1 MSKKSRTEK
10 ERELIQEVIKHL
22 ELHKKEYGY
31 VATDDHGLYAYNISP
46 KNCKIAY
53 DEVYSIS
60 DPNMKYHFISR
71 DEIITSIFKFPE
83 VYKIEEAIII
93 LKRRII
99 DMDLEQTATVYNYEK
114 SPVNRLFK
122 LLSEVQGVEIK
133 PYDKFDIKDTDS
145 YNLICGP
152 YYLDEHF
159 KRWSSSSNPK
169 YNNGEECNNERV
181 LRGILTGEMKILKC
195 KKAVVLTEDD
205 IICLKY
211 YLKNGYRYIA
221 NETTEDLEGKQQR
234 LKLFKEKP
242 IYNKRNVTY
251 RYVWEHYINENNIIK
266 DTDWTIVK
274 DKLSF
279 EHYDYPEIWD
289 IEELLEQ
296 ERVNND

>member
-99 DMDLEQTATVYNYEK
+99 DYNYEK
-114 SPVNRLFK
+114 SPVDKLFE

-133 PYDKFDIKDTDS
+133 PYDMFNIKDENS
-145 YNLICGP
+145 LRGP
-152 YYLDEHF
+152 YYLDEKF
-159 KRWSSSSNPK
+159 KRHYSNGI
-169 YNNGEECNNERV
+169 GEYDEDS

-205 IICLKY
+205 IICLRY
-211 YLKNGYRYIA
+211 YLKNGYKYIA
-221 NETTEDLEGKQQR
+221 NNLYSDNSKDLRLFKNNPQRCKGLNENVWFHIDTDRHLTTED
-234 LKLFKEKP
+234 
-242 IYNKRNVTY
+242 
-251 RYVWEHYINENNIIK
+251 
-266 DTDWTIVK
+266 D
-274 DKLSF
+274 LSF
-279 EHYDYPEIWD
+279 IHYDYPEIWD

-296 ERVNND
+296 ERVSND

>member
-60 DPNMKYHFISR
+60 DPNMIYHFISR

-99 DMDLEQTATVYNYEK
+99 DMDYEK
-114 SPVNRLFK
+114 SPVDKLFK
-122 LLSEVQGVEIK
+122 LLSEVQGIEIK
-133 PYDKFDIKDTDS
+133 PYNQFDIKTADNIT
-145 YNLICGP
+145 LGTH
-152 YYLDEHF
+152 YLDENF
-159 KRWSSSSNPK
+159 RRYYSNGIRE
-169 YNNGEECNNERV
+169 YNEDT

-195 KKAVVLTEDD
+195 KKTVVLTEDD

-211 YLKNGYRYIA
+211 YLKNGYKYIT
-221 NETTEDLEGKQQR
+221 NYQVYKKSISTDVNN
-234 LKLFKEKP
+234 P
-242 IYNKRNVTY
+242 IYIY
-251 RYVWEHYINENNIIK
+251 GDFINGERMFEPQ
-266 DTDWTIVK
+266 DE
-274 DKLSF
+274 LSF
-279 EHYDYPEIWD
+279 VHHNHEDIWN